1 MARAAGGPTG
11 VTGGQDVNC
20 LLAAVLIPL
29 RFTAPMDL
37 PGPDAAGYARVSPAP
52 VRAYVFYR
60 RDENRAL
67 ATIEGYADSTGR
79 TFLMPHAPGTQETV
93 WLAAPAGGNTV
104 TIHVASLD
112 HSGNLSPP
120 SNGCSI
126 GYDPALTP
134 LAARR
139 GTSTALDVPI
149 VKRASE
155 RYGQAALAM
164 VLRYYGADPVAL
176 GEVDST
182 CRSVP
187 RDSSLADLAGA
198 ARRAGY
204 EAIVATLGPDSL
216 IDLLADGVPPILLY
230 RSDSTAATVPR
241 FGVVTGWDAARAAF
255 TLHDGSECPRVTRLG
270 DLVEEWETAG
280 SLALIVRPRAR

>member
-1 MARAAGGPTG
+1 M
-11 VTGGQDVNC
+11 NY

-29 RFTAPMDL
+29 RFTAPMDSL
-37 PGPDAAGYARVSPAP
+37 APDATGLARLSTAP

-60 RDENRAL
+60 RDENQAL
-67 ATIEGYADSTGR
+67 TTIEGYADSTGR
-79 TFLMPHAPGTQETV
+79 TFLMPHAPGTRETV
-93 WLAAPAGGNTV
+93 WLAAPISGNTA
-104 TIHVASLD
+104 TIYVASLD

-126 GYDPALTP
+126 GYGPAQAP

-139 GTSTALDVPI
+139 GTSTALDVPS
-149 VKRASE
+149 VKLARE
-155 RYGQAALAM
+155 RCGQAALAM
-164 VLRYYGADPVAL
+164 VLRYYGADPAAL

-182 CRSVP
+182 RRFVL
-187 RDSSLADLAGA
+187 RDSSIADLAGA

-204 EAIVATLGPDSL
+204 EATVATLGPDSL

-230 RSDSTAATVPR
+230 RSDSATVPR

-255 TLHDGSECPRVTRLG
+255 TLHDGNECPRVTHLG
-270 DLVEEWETAG
+270 DLVEQWETAG
-280 SLALIVRPRAR
+280 SLALIVRQRAP